1 MTSIYSNRNGTIVTT
16 SSSNPTKTASST
28 IRGRTESPSL
38 RTRFQRVTGDPTGQ
52 TSSRNPPERISA
64 NPIETQRQLQQSR
77 VNSLASSYL
86 QSSTRRFKV
95 EEHDQHN
102 QAKLKQQ
109 QAISSSI
116 ASTKERLAQKYL
128 GSLKKPVDLEESFGS
143 MRLNGSRGGGDG
155 GAGRPKDQQYN
166 IITHEAIGSSSSGAP
181 GKQRF

>member
-1 MTSIYSNRNGTIVTT
+1 MTSIHPNRNGTIVTT
-16 SSSNPTKTASST
+16 SSSNATKTASST

-38 RTRFQRVTGDPTGQ
+38 RTRFQRVTVNPTGQ

-86 QSSTRRFKV
+86 QSSTQRRFRV
-95 EEHDQHN
+95 EEHDQHS

-128 GSLKKPVDLEESFGS
+128 GSLKKPVVLEESFGS
-143 MRLNGSRGGGDG
+143 MQLNGSRGGGV
-155 GAGRPKDQQYN
+155 AGRPKDQQYN